1 MADMMDPIAQ
11 MFSVGRA
18 FSEKIEVLPG
28 VRIIFRVLS
37 PREQIE
43 VQEAQHNYSS
53 GDGRFVE
60 LMLQTL
66 ARAIYVLNDGMAL
79 MLDQGGCDELTKRL
93 GRQPNR
99 VDQAYYLLSTKVER
113 PVIELLYSDYMN
125 FYAHLYENIDEIKKK
140 LKPTPPGEPTLKSA
154 NTSESSQPTGD
165 SKT

>member
-43 VQEAQHNYSS
+43 VGEAMQRHSN
-53 GDGRFVE
+53 GDSRFLE
-60 LMLQTL
+60 IMLQTL

-79 MLDQGGCDELTKRL
+79 ILDQTACDDMAKTL

-99 VDQAYYLLSTKVER
+99 VDQAYHILSTKVER
-113 PVIELLYSDYMN
+113 PVVELMYTEYMA
-125 FYAHLYENIDEIKKK
+125 FYAKLYEGIDELKKK
-140 LKPTPPGEPTLKSA
+140 LKPVPPGEQTSKSA
-154 NTSESSQPTGD
+154 STSGSSQPTID